1 MQNKQTNKPKEVSTG
16 GHPKKEKCNSKRARK
31 FGEILFAQKNCK
43 RLMVSLS
50 LPKTQKNKKFRQ
62 KQTRTHTCTQKK
74 GRKEGRK
81 DRRRQTDIC
90 CDVYHRPTTHL
101 EILELREVGEER
113 VAEIVVGDVEI
124 LKSREG
130 ENLGRKLAS
139 EVVAIQGDV
148 EEVGKVTQ
156 VSRHRA

>member
-1 MQNKQTNKPKEVSTG
+1 M
-16 GHPKKEKCNSKRARK
+16 
-31 FGEILFAQKNCK
+31 
-43 RLMVSLS
+43 
-50 LPKTQKNKKFRQ
+50 
-62 KQTRTHTCTQKK
+62 HTED
-74 GRKEGRK
+74 GKEGRMEG
-81 DRRRQTDIC
+81 DRQTFAAMCI
-90 CDVYHRPTTHL
+90 HRPTTHL

-113 VAEIVVGDVEI
+113 IAEIVVGDVEI

-156 VSRHRA
+156 VSRQRA